1 MTPQKLLAVLFFVH
15 LYLRP
20 AAELS
25 SLVELLPC
33 AKLTL
38 PVLLDSLMTLL
49 HDMEI
54 RSPQEVKVLPE
65 EKRDI
70 VTLLSTLQQQYITEE
85 SEFTTIFERLKKGM
99 MLGIRNQKLLDYWTA
114 APVAIPSSIVDMS
127 TRLISN
133 TSPLWKFEGAE
144 VLSTSSFLSAIFSNK
159 TAVGCTVNVLFPS
172 IFHW

>member
-1 MTPQKLLAVLFFVH
+1 MTPQKLLAVLFFIH
-15 LYLRP
+15 LYLHP
-20 AAELS
+20 ATELS
-25 SLVELLPC
+25 SLVELLPR

-38 PVLLDSLMTLL
+38 PVLLESLMILL

-65 EKRDI
+65 EKKDI
-70 VTLLSTLQQQYITEE
+70 VTLLSTLQQQYTTEE
-85 SEFTTIFERLKKGM
+85 SEFITIFERLKKGM
-99 MLGIRNQKLLDYWTA
+99 MLGLRNQKLLDYWTT
-114 APVAIPSSIVDMS
+114 APVIVPSSIVDMS

-133 TSPLWKFEGAE
+133 TSPLWIFEDAE

-159 TAVGCTVNVLFPS
+159 TAVGCTVNVIFPF